1 MITAGS
7 RLDTKSKNSTPKGP
21 ESGGGLAR
29 NTLVVAGATL
39 ISRGLGF
46 VRDMIVAFALGAG
59 FAADAFFVAFRIP
72 NLMRRLFGEGSLTMA
87 FIPVYA
93 RVREEQGEAAAKEM
107 ARSALVWL
115 CLILGLLTLLV
126 EVLAGPLTFLIAPG
140 FADNPELFALTTRL
154 LRVCFP
160 YVIMICAVA
169 LCMGILNAHGHFMA
183 PALSPVMLNI
193 TLIVAAL
200 GGYYSGGDVALCM
213 GFGVLAGGLLQW
225 WLQQPYLRGQ
235 GFSWRGSWSWRDAG
249 VRRMAL
255 LMLPTVFGAAVY
267 QVNILLGTLLAS
279 YLPEGSVSYLYY
291 ADRLVQFPLGV
302 FGIAVSTAALPS
314 LSVLAAKGR
323 MPEFNRTLRT
333 AVGLTMFISLPAT
346 AGLLALS
353 EPVMRL
359 LFLRGAFTYEAVE
372 ASAAALVAYSA
383 GLPFIAALRPV
394 VAAYYSLENTR
405 TPVVVA
411 ALSMLVNVGLG
422 ALLMRSLAHV
432 GLALAVSVS
441 SALNFL
447 LLLLFLRRKL
457 DRAPLPLLSFI
468 KCLALSAVVYA
479 GAWASALGP
488 SLLWFGMIPVW
499 ILFYVAG
506 AVALRV
512 PEADLFLDAL
522 RRRVRRGK
530 DKPDGTG
537 TGSGTGTGEGK
548 GEGKGAA

>member
-1 MITAGS
+1 M
-7 RLDTKSKNSTPKGP
+7 
-21 ESGGGLAR
+21 
-29 NTLVVAGATL
+29 VVAAATL
-39 ISRGLGF
+39 LSRGLGF
-46 VRDMIVAFALGAG
+46 VRDVIVAFALGAG
-59 FAADAFFVAFRIP
+59 ASADAFFVAFRIP

-93 RVREEQGEAAAKEM
+93 RVREEQGEAAAREM
-107 ARSALVWL
+107 ARSSMIWL
-115 CLILGLLTLLV
+115 CLILGVLTLLV
-126 EVLAGPLTFLIAPG
+126 EVFAGPLTFLIAPG
-140 FADNPELFALTTRL
+140 FADNPELFALTAKL
-154 LRVCFP
+154 LRICFP
-160 YVIMICAVA
+160 YVLMICGVA
-169 LCMGILNAHGHFMA
+169 LCMGILNAHDHFMA

-193 TLIVAAL
+193 ALIAAAL
-200 GGYYSGGDVALCM
+200 AGYYSGGDVALCM
-213 GFGVLAGGLLQW
+213 AVGVLAGGLLQW
-225 WLQQPYLRGQ
+225 WLQQPYLRAQ
-235 GFSWRGSWSWRDAG
+235 GFTWRGAWSWRDAG

-359 LFLRGAFTYEAVE
+359 LFLRGAFTAEAVQ

-383 GLPFIAALRPV
+383 GLPFIAALRPL

-405 TPVVVA
+405 TPVIVAVVS
-411 ALSMLVNVGLG
+411 LVVNVGLG
-422 ALLMRSLAHV
+422 AFLMQYFAHV
-432 GLALAVSVS
+432 GLAVAVSVS
-441 SALNFL
+441 AGVNFAL
-447 LLLLFLRRKL
+447 LLAFLRKRL
-457 DRAPLPLLSFI
+457 DRAPLPLASFV
-468 KCLALSAVVYA
+468 KCLGLSAVVYA

-488 SLLWFGMIPVW
+488 SLLWFGLIPVW
-499 ILFYVAG
+499 IVFYVAG

-512 PEADLFLDAL
+512 PEADLFLGAL
-522 RRRVRRGK
+522 RRRVRRNRPEGAEPAK
-530 DKPDGTG
+530 ERP
-537 TGSGTGTGEGK
+537 GSANAEGGGK
-548 GEGKGAA
+548 GEDRG